1 MAAQGYNSTAVIG
14 NGASGNYQTDIVV
27 KDLDLDVSNRVKDDT
42 PVLNMCMAKK
52 RKVVSTL
59 PLWTND
65 VYRLPAI
72 QANQEGQTVSSALV
86 EGQSRANLG
95 NYTQIFST
103 VVGATGTARAVE
115 QSGGDPQAYQ
125 EVKQLIELMFDV
137 EAQIVRADQI
147 GTKYS
152 GQAGSAVGMAGNV
165 VGSTS
170 GITNGVLTNPANAG
184 IVLAGAT
191 NSSYVNAVTGNQ
203 LGNVQYVTESAF
215 AAVSSTPPVVPVT
228 GSVTTYGPQTGRRMG
243 SLNSFAGTHSFNPN
257 TVASPFYTVYNS
269 ESSDTVTPGTANVL
283 VIGGTSGTN
292 NGEGLGSNYYSY
304 TSSLQQFAPSLYKQ
318 LVTTAEQRFNAK
330 IRTIVCPTS
339 LRTHLSDTM
348 PTARSINRVN
358 SERGDTIA
366 TYEGDFNYTYEIFDS
381 WIMDQVGVGN
391 QIYFLNEEVLQ
402 WGSLRDLGPNNE
414 VFSNADASLDQFI
427 LEGTLIVRNPAGVAV
442 LHDISSTGAYVG
454 VNPSTGASGSLR
466 STTYVNRLNAWDN
479 TGF

>member
-1 MAAQGYNSTAVIG
+1 MAYNSTTAIG
-14 NGASGNYQTDIVV
+14 NGTGAYQTDIVV

-65 VYRLPAI
+65 TYRLPEI
-72 QANQEGQTVSSALV
+72 QAQLEGAAVTSSLV
-86 EGQSRANLG
+86 EAQSRANLG

-137 EAQIVRADQI
+137 EAQIVRNDQI
-147 GTKYS
+147 GTKFS
-152 GQAGSAVGMAGNV
+152 GQSGVALGVSIPAPVFTANV
-165 VGSTS
+165 TVPSNTTANVRVANS
-170 GITNGVLTNPANAG
+170 NGVGPAVA
-184 IVLAGAT
+184 
-191 NSSYVNAVTGNQ
+191 
-203 LGNVQYVTESAF
+203 
-215 AAVSSTPPVVPVT
+215 
-228 GSVTTYGPQTGRRMG
+228 TGRRMG
-243 SLNSFAGTHSFNPN
+243 SLNSFAGTHSFNPLTATTYQTYYN
-257 TVASPFYTVYNS
+257 NESNDSVVTTSNVWIVGGSPV
-269 ESSDTVTPGTANVL
+269 
-283 VIGGTSGTN
+283 SGTLTD
-292 NGEGLGSNYYSY
+292 NGQGLGSNYYVY
-304 TSSLQQFAPSLYKQ
+304 TGALQQFSPSLYKQ

-348 PTARSINRVN
+348 PTSRSINRVN

-381 WIMDQVGVGN
+381 WIMDSVGAGN
-391 QIYFLNEEVLQ
+391 QIYFLNEEVIQ

-427 LEGTLIVRNPAGVAV
+427 MEGTLIVRNPAGVGV
-442 LHDISSTGAYVG
+442 LHDIGASGAYSG
-454 VNPSTGASGSLR
+454 FTGSGATTINGSLR
-466 STTYVNRLNAWDN
+466 SSTNVVRLDN
-479 TGF
+479 FGGASF

>member
-1 MAAQGYNSTAVIG
+1 MSTGFIATSTIG
-14 NGASGNYQTDIVV
+14 NGTGTYQTDIVV

-65 VYRLPAI
+65 VYRLPQT
-72 QANQEGQTVSSALV
+72 QAQQEGAAVSSALV
-86 EGQSRANLG
+86 EQNQRANLG

-115 QSGGDPQAYQ
+115 QAGGDPQAYQ

-152 GQAGSAVGMAGNV
+152 GQ
-165 VGSTS
+165 S
-170 GITNGVLTNPANAG
+170 GIATGVGTPATVFTYPTGDANPNNTNANVAVAGYGVQT
-184 IVLAGAT
+184 
-191 NSSYVNAVTGNQ
+191 SS
-203 LGNVQYVTESAF
+203 SA
-215 AAVSSTPPVVPVT
+215 
-228 GSVTTYGPQTGRRMG
+228 TGRRMG
-243 SLNSFAGTHSFNPN
+243 SLNAFAGTHSFNPA
-257 TVASPFYTVYNS
+257 TGSTYYTVFNN
-269 ESSDTVTPGTANVL
+269 ESSDTTTQGTANVWT
-283 VIGGTSGTN
+283 VGGSLSSGSLTN
-292 NGEGLGSNYYSY
+292 TGEGLGSSFYSY
-304 TSSLQQFAPSLYKQ
+304 TGTLQQFAPSLYKQ
-318 LVTTAEQRFNAK
+318 LVTVAEQRFNAK

-348 PTARSINRVN
+348 PTSRSINRVN

-381 WIMDQVGVGN
+381 WIMDQIGSGN

-414 VFSNADASLDQFI
+414 IFSNADASLDQFL
-427 LEGTLIVRNPAGVAV
+427 LEGCVIVRNPAGVGV
-442 LHDISSTGAYVG
+442 LHDISSSGQSVSFG
-454 VNPSTGASGSLR
+454 SGNGGASSIIGGTR
-466 STTYVNRLNAWDN
+466 PAANVVRLNAWDN
-479 TGF
+479 ASF

>member
-14 NGASGNYQTDIVV
+14 NGTSGYQTDIVV

-65 VYRLPAI
+65 VYRLPQI
-72 QANQEGQTVSSALV
+72 QANQEGQAVSSGLV
-86 EGQSRANLG
+86 EQQSRANLG

-137 EAQIVRADQI
+137 EAQIVRNDQI

-152 GQAGSAVGMAGNV
+152 GQAGSAVGFAGNV
-165 VGSTS
+165 VGTTT
-170 GITNGVLTNPANAG
+170 GITTGTLTNNAG
-184 IVLAGAT
+184 IVELTSAGAT
-191 NSSYVNAVTGNQ
+191 AAFLGGSVTGNQ
-203 LGNVQYVTESAF
+203 GGNVQYVANSSY
-215 AAVSSTPPVVPVT
+215 AAVSSTPPVSPVS

-243 SLNSFAGTHSFNPN
+243 SLNSFAGTHSFSVAPN
-257 TVASPFYTVYNS
+257 SNFYTVFNNENS
-269 ESSDTVTPGTANVL
+269 DVTTAGTANVL
-283 VIGGTSGTN
+283 TIGSGVSNAN
-292 NGEGLGSNYYSY
+292 NGEYLGSNFYSY
-304 TSSLQQFAPSLYKQ
+304 TGQLQQFAPSLYKQ

-348 PTARSINRVN
+348 PTSRSINRVN

-381 WIMDQVGVGN
+381 WIMDQVGAGN
-391 QIYFLNEEVLQ
+391 SIYFLNEEVLQ

-427 LEGTLIVRNPAGVAV
+427 LEGTLIVRNPAGVAA
-442 LHDISSTGAYVG
+442 LHDISPLGTYVG
-454 VNPSTGASGSLR
+454 VNPSTGASGTLR
-466 STTYVNRLNAWDN
+466 PTAYVQRLNAWDGN
-479 TGF
+479 SF